1 MFEQFVGFLLLG
13 LGVQNPL
20 TGRNVKGETT
30 VNVQTTD
37 TKNFSPEEREI
48 LKEELKKEREA
59 TRATLK
65 EKHELLQ
72 QELKEKRED
81 FLSEVKTQREETKA
95 EFEAKREAYREKFT
109 TLRDEKKKDILE
121 NLAQRIT
128 KINAERI
135 ERMTAH
141 VAKMN
146 EILQRIVAKAAEEK
160 DKGRDTASV
169 DSAVSAAQSAIV
181 AAQDAVA
188 IQAGKEYI
196 VAITSETNLKND
208 VGLVKRTLESDMKAV
223 HEKIVAARKAVSS
236 AIRVLATLRG
246 ETVPEEV
253 IK

>member
-30 VNVQTTD
+30 VNVQMTD